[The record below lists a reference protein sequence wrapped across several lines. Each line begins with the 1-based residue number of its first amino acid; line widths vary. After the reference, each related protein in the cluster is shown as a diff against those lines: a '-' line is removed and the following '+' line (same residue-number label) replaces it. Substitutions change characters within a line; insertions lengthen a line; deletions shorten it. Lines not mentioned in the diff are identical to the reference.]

1 MNKIISLNGSWNLKC
16 LDPYVPLRDSSM
28 ETGKPLQGLTGWIDA
43 PVPGGVH
50 AAMYRAGFIPYP
62 YEGMNSLACE
72 WLEHRWWI
80 YRREFDLSLPPDAH
94 AELCFEGVD
103 YRCRVYLNQVLL
115 GEHEGMFDPF
125 HFDISKHCRGQTHF
139 TLECLIWDAPREMGQ
154 IGLTSLTSTQKSR
167 FGYKWDFS
175 THLVNLGIWQDV
187 FLRVWQRARFDE
199 VFVSTDHS
207 DGVGLVRLQG
217 SILCDAPYEELQ
229 LAAELRLSGLLKA
242 ADRAVVQKD
251 GSFALTLNVPS
262 PELWYA
268 NGLGAQTLYH
278 LSAHLMAG
286 EEEVD
291 LYTQRCGIR
300 HIDYCINPGAPE
312 DSRPYTVCINGRR
325 VYMKGVNL
333 VPLDHAYGDVKNEQR
348 KALMR
353 YVRDMHANTVRVW
366 GGGLIGTRQFY
377 DLCDEM
383 GILVWQEF
391 IQSSSG
397 IDNMPSHDPA
407 FLALLCKSAE
417 SAIKRCRNH
426 TSLVLWSGGNELMTA
441 DKIPVDE
448 SDPNIAM
455 LARLV
460 HALDP
465 ERLFLPSS
473 PSGPVCHISS
483 TPNLS
488 HDVHG
493 WWQYQGNP
501 RQYSYFGDS
510 DSLLHSEFGCDGM
523 SSFYTV
529 SRVTGTL
536 DIPPRPMLTDD
547 LWRFHG
553 DWWCTW
559 EREKAMFGETSD
571 LCKYILISQWMQAE
585 GLRFILEA
593 NRLRQPR
600 NSGSI
605 IWQMNEPWPN
615 LSCTSLVDY
624 YLDPKM
630 AYYWA
635 RNAFARVHAC
645 LTYRRLDYAPGSS
658 FATYICLLSDDMKQ
672 REDAVVVVQV
682 LDLQGKCYLS
692 RRFSCSAAP
701 GSAQAVSPLRF
712 KVPKFPGDL
721 FLVRLKLRTHDETSV
736 NDYWFSN
743 AEKQPYAAA
752 LRLTG
757 ARLEAKLL
765 KTAPDGGSL
774 LLKNSG
780 AVAILHA
787 QVFDPTGENILHAE
801 QNCVTLLPD
810 EEMCI
815 PLTWRPRPGL
825 AFDPEP
831 GSSDPPR
838 LVLRA
843 LGLKEAVEVSSD
855 E

>member
-1 MNKIISLNGSWNLKC
+1 MNSIISLNGTWQLKC
-16 LDPYVPLRDSSM
+16 LDPYVPLRDRSM

-62 YEGMNSLACE
+62 YEGMNSLCCE

-80 YRREFDLSLPPDAH
+80 YRREFDLVLPENAR

-103 YRCRVYLNQVLL
+103 YQCKVYLNQVLL
-115 GEHEGMFDPF
+115 GEHEGMFDAF
-125 HFDISKHCRGQTHF
+125 HFDISKHCHGQTHF
-139 TLECLIWDAPREMGQ
+139 TLECLILDAPREMGQ
-154 IGLTSLTSTQKSR
+154 IGLTSRTSTQKSR

-175 THLVNLGIWQDV
+175 THLVNLGLWQDV
-187 FLRVWQRARFDE
+187 FLRVFQKARFDD
-199 VFVSTDHS
+199 VFVSTDVA
-207 DGVGLVRLQG
+207 DGVGLVQLHG
-217 SILCDAPYEELQ
+217 SVLRCEPGQEMQ
-229 LAAELRLSGLLKA
+229 LDAELRLNGSLKA
-242 ADRAVVQKD
+242 SAKAPIGQD
-251 GSFALTLNVPS
+251 GSFSVLLRVPR
-262 PELWYA
+262 PELWYV
-268 NGLGAQTLYH
+268 NGLGTQSLYTLNAR
-278 LSAHLMAG
+278 LTAG
-286 EEEVD
+286 EEELD
-291 LYTQRCGIR
+291 SYTQRCGIR
-300 HIDYCINPGAPE
+300 RIDYLPNPASPEGA
-312 DSRPYTVCINGRR
+312 RPYTIYINGRR

-333 VPLDHAYGDVKNEQR
+333 VPLDHAYGDVTNEQR
-348 KALMR
+348 RELMR
-353 YVRDMHANTVRVW
+353 YVRDMHVNTVRVW
-366 GGGLIGTRQFY
+366 GGGLIGTRRLY
-377 DLCDEM
+377 ELCDEM

-407 FLALLCKSAE
+407 YLALLQKSAE
-417 SAIKRCRNH
+417 SAIKRCRNF
-426 TSLVLWSGGNELMTA
+426 TSLALWSGGNELMTA
-441 DKIPVDE
+441 DKTPVDE

-465 ERLFLPSS
+465 GRLFLPSS

-483 TPNLS
+483 TPGLS

-501 RQYSYFGDS
+501 RQYTYFGDS

-529 SRVTGTL
+529 RRVTGSL
-536 DIPPRPMLTDD
+536 DIPPRPMITDD

-559 EREKAMFGETSD
+559 EREKAMFGETGD
-571 LCKYILISQWMQAE
+571 LNKYILMSQWMQAE

-593 NRLRQPR
+593 NRMRQPR

-605 IWQMNEPWPN
+605 VWQMNEPWPN

-624 YLDPKM
+624 YLNPKM

-635 RNAFARVHAC
+635 RNAFSRIHAC

-658 FATYICLLSDDMKQ
+658 FETEIRLLSDDFKQ
-672 REDAVVVVQV
+672 PEEAVVVVQL

-692 RRFSCSAAP
+692 RRFSCCAMP
-701 GSAQAVSPLRF
+701 GSAETVSPLRF
-712 KVPKFPGDL
+712 KVPACPGNL
-721 FLVRLKLRTHDETSV
+721 FLLRLKLRTHGETSV

-743 AEKQPYAAA
+743 TAAQPYAAA
-752 LRLTG
+752 LRLQG
-757 ARLEAKLL
+757 ARLEAKLT
-765 KTAPDGGSL
+765 KNAPNGGSL
-774 LLKNSG
+774 FLKNSG
-780 AVAILHA
+780 AAAILHA
-787 QVFDPTGENILHAE
+787 QVFDPSGENILHAE

-810 EEMCI
+810 EEACI
-815 PLTWRPRPGL
+815 PLTWLTRPQL
-825 AFDPEP
+825 AFDPAP
-831 GSSDPPR
+831 GSARTPR
-838 LVLRA
+838 LAIRA
-843 LGLKEAVEVSSD
+843 FGLKDPLEVSID